1 MAGERILAVDDDAG
15 ILRVFRSVLESEG
28 YKVET
33 ASSGADAIKL
43 AKTSFFNLAL
53 LDIMLPDMQGT
64 ELLNELKKIAPRMIK
79 IMMTGFPSIENT
91 VKSLNLHADAFL
103 TKPFRPDELLA
114 VINEQLSKRREEES
128 SGPAELFSDLHDI
141 RARQL
146 REKSKEGPS
155 AGGDEA
161 ST

>member
-15 ILRVFRSVLESEG
+15 ILRVFTSVLESEG

-33 ASSGADAIKL
+33 ASNGANAIKL

-64 ELLNELKKIAPRMIK
+64 ELLTQLQKVAPRMIK

-128 SGPAELFSDLHDI
+128 LGPAELFSDLHDI

-146 REKSKEGPS
+146 REKSKEGHS
-155 AGGDEA
+155 AGGDGT
-161 ST
+161 SR